1 MKKFTVEITE
11 TLQRQ
16 IEVEAEDENEAI
28 SKAEDMYRN
37 EEVVLD
43 SGDYIDTDFNIIDK
57 NGEKVG
63 EKLPTE
69 ITVTLDDLSL
79 DCLDNVNEVEE
90 AISNYL
96 LDTYGYYSDNHEW
109 ECGDDVNTIDVYN
122 IEWDTTKK

>member
-28 SKAEDMYRN
+28 SKVEDMYRN

-63 EKLPTE
+63 ETIYCIE
-69 ITVTLDDLSL
+69 IIYKIGNKNSFNLHSF
-79 DCLDNVNEVEE
+79 CCKCCHWS
-90 AISNYL
+90 I
-96 LDTYGYYSDNHEW
+96 
-109 ECGDDVNTIDVYN
+109 CI
-122 IEWDTTKK
+122 I